1 MRTWIAAAALV
12 AAAPAAAQTTDGI
25 SIPGIK
31 ARVAAAYDIKS
42 AMLDSAEG
50 WNRGDIDRF
59 LAVYSDDP
67 ATSFTTSSGVARGK
81 AGIRA
86 RYLVS
91 YAEQFGGRAS
101 APPLE
106 LSFDFVEFRLLRPGN
121 VVLLWVK
128 PRGEVD
134 VYWPIRSGDRSE
146 RRAGRH
152 GISTTEVPS
161 PVQAPVISG
170 APEGRTGQ
178 FASPRGN
185 VLSAAAP
192 AVPTDTVTGYWV
204 LVVLDAPITA
214 KDVQKRLAPMTHEG
228 GASAV
233 LERIAP
239 A

>member
-1 MRTWIAAAALV
+1 MTKRWLLLAAV
-12 AAAPAAAQTTDGI
+12 ATFGTPAAAQVEQSVRGEPDHFG
-25 SIPGIK
+25 PGFTN
-31 ARVAAAYDIKS
+31 
-42 AMLDSAEG
+42 LFE
-50 WNRGDIDRF
+50 DR
-59 LAVYSDDP
+59 
-67 ATSFTTSSGVARGK
+67 
-81 AGIRA
+81 
-86 RYLVS
+86 
-91 YAEQFGGRAS
+91 
-101 APPLE
+101 
-106 LSFDFVEFRLLRPGN
+106 VEFRLLRPGN

-161 PVQAPVISG
+161 PIQAPVISG
-170 APEGRTGQ
+170 APEGRSGQ

-239 A
+239 MLIPEGVTWAMYSAAVVVQ

>member
-1 MRTWIAAAALV
+1 MTKRWLLLAAV
-12 AAAPAAAQTTDGI
+12 ATFGTPAAAQVEQSVRGEPDHFG
-25 SIPGIK
+25 PGFTN
-31 ARVAAAYDIKS
+31 
-42 AMLDSAEG
+42 LFE
-50 WNRGDIDRF
+50 DR
-59 LAVYSDDP
+59 
-67 ATSFTTSSGVARGK
+67 
-81 AGIRA
+81 
-86 RYLVS
+86 
-91 YAEQFGGRAS
+91 
-101 APPLE
+101 
-106 LSFDFVEFRLLRPGN
+106 VEFRLLRPGN

-170 APEGRTGQ
+170 APEGRSGQ

-239 A
+239 MLIPEGVTWAMYSAAVVVQ

>member
-1 MRTWIAAAALV
+1 MTKRWLVIAAV
-12 AAAPAAAQTTDGI
+12 ATFGTPAAAQVEQSVRGEPDHFG
-25 SIPGIK
+25 PGFTN
-31 ARVAAAYDIKS
+31 
-42 AMLDSAEG
+42 LFE
-50 WNRGDIDRF
+50 DR
-59 LAVYSDDP
+59 
-67 ATSFTTSSGVARGK
+67 
-81 AGIRA
+81 
-86 RYLVS
+86 
-91 YAEQFGGRAS
+91 
-101 APPLE
+101 
-106 LSFDFVEFRLLRPGN
+106 VEFRLLRPGN

-239 A
+239 MLIPQGVTWAMYSAAVVVQ

>member
-1 MRTWIAAAALV
+1 MTKRWLVIAAV
-12 AAAPAAAQTTDGI
+12 ATFGTPAAAQVEQSVRGEPDHFG
-25 SIPGIK
+25 PGFTN
-31 ARVAAAYDIKS
+31 
-42 AMLDSAEG
+42 LFE
-50 WNRGDIDRF
+50 DR
-59 LAVYSDDP
+59 
-67 ATSFTTSSGVARGK
+67 
-81 AGIRA
+81 
-86 RYLVS
+86 
-91 YAEQFGGRAS
+91 
-101 APPLE
+101 
-106 LSFDFVEFRLLRPGN
+106 VEFRLLRPGN

-161 PVQAPVISG
+161 PIQAPVISG

-239 A
+239 MLIPEGVTWAMYSAAVVVQ

>member
-1 MRTWIAAAALV
+1 MTKRWLLLAAV
-12 AAAPAAAQTTDGI
+12 ATFGTPAAAQVEQSVRGEPDHFG
-25 SIPGIK
+25 PG
-31 ARVAAAYDIKS
+31 
-42 AMLDSAEG
+42 
-50 WNRGDIDRF
+50 
-59 LAVYSDDP
+59 
-67 ATSFTTSSGVARGK
+67 FTNLFEER
-81 AGIRA
+81 
-86 RYLVS
+86 
-91 YAEQFGGRAS
+91 
-101 APPLE
+101 
-106 LSFDFVEFRLLRPGN
+106 VEFRLLRPGN

-239 A
+239 MLIPEGVTWAMYSAAVVVQ

>member
-1 MRTWIAAAALV
+1 MTKRWLVIAAV
-12 AAAPAAAQTTDGI
+12 ATFGTPAAAQVEQSVRGEPDHFG
-25 SIPGIK
+25 PGFTN
-31 ARVAAAYDIKS
+31 
-42 AMLDSAEG
+42 LFE
-50 WNRGDIDRF
+50 DR
-59 LAVYSDDP
+59 
-67 ATSFTTSSGVARGK
+67 
-81 AGIRA
+81 
-86 RYLVS
+86 
-91 YAEQFGGRAS
+91 
-101 APPLE
+101 
-106 LSFDFVEFRLLRPGN
+106 VEFRLLRPGN

-161 PVQAPVISG
+161 PIQAPVISG
-170 APEGRTGQ
+170 APEGRSGQ

-239 A
+239 MLIPQGVTWAMYSAAVVVQ

>member
-1 MRTWIAAAALV
+1 VEQSVRGE
-12 AAAPAAAQTTDGI
+12 PDHFG
-25 SIPGIK
+25 PGFTN
-31 ARVAAAYDIKS
+31 
-42 AMLDSAEG
+42 LFE
-50 WNRGDIDRF
+50 DR
-59 LAVYSDDP
+59 
-67 ATSFTTSSGVARGK
+67 
-81 AGIRA
+81 
-86 RYLVS
+86 
-91 YAEQFGGRAS
+91 
-101 APPLE
+101 
-106 LSFDFVEFRLLRPGN
+106 VEFRLLRPGN

-239 A
+239 MLIPQGVTWAMYSAAVVVQ

>member
-1 MRTWIAAAALV
+1 MTKRWLLLAAV
-12 AAAPAAAQTTDGI
+12 ATFGTPAAAQVEQSVRGEPDHFG
-25 SIPGIK
+25 PG
-31 ARVAAAYDIKS
+31 
-42 AMLDSAEG
+42 
-50 WNRGDIDRF
+50 
-59 LAVYSDDP
+59 
-67 ATSFTTSSGVARGK
+67 FTNLFEER
-81 AGIRA
+81 
-86 RYLVS
+86 
-91 YAEQFGGRAS
+91 
-101 APPLE
+101 
-106 LSFDFVEFRLLRPGN
+106 VEFRLLRPGN

-239 A
+239 MLIPQGVTWAMYSAAVVVQ

>member
-1 MRTWIAAAALV
+1 MTKRWLVIAAV
-12 AAAPAAAQTTDGI
+12 ATFGTPAAAQVEQSVRGEPDHFG
-25 SIPGIK
+25 PGFTN
-31 ARVAAAYDIKS
+31 
-42 AMLDSAEG
+42 LFE
-50 WNRGDIDRF
+50 DR
-59 LAVYSDDP
+59 
-67 ATSFTTSSGVARGK
+67 
-81 AGIRA
+81 
-86 RYLVS
+86 
-91 YAEQFGGRAS
+91 
-101 APPLE
+101 
-106 LSFDFVEFRLLRPGN
+106 VEFRLLRPGN

-161 PVQAPVISG
+161 PIQAPVISG
-170 APEGRTGQ
+170 APEGRSGQ

-239 A
+239 MLIPEGVTWAMYSAAVVVQ

>member
-1 MRTWIAAAALV
+1 MTKRWLVIAAV
-12 AAAPAAAQTTDGI
+12 ATFGTPAAAQVEQSVRGEPDHFG
-25 SIPGIK
+25 PG
-31 ARVAAAYDIKS
+31 
-42 AMLDSAEG
+42 
-50 WNRGDIDRF
+50 
-59 LAVYSDDP
+59 
-67 ATSFTTSSGVARGK
+67 FTNLFEER
-81 AGIRA
+81 
-86 RYLVS
+86 
-91 YAEQFGGRAS
+91 
-101 APPLE
+101 
-106 LSFDFVEFRLLRPGN
+106 VEFRLLRPGN

-239 A
+239 MLIPQGVTWAMYSAAVVVQ

>member
-1 MRTWIAAAALV
+1 MTKRWLVIAAV
-12 AAAPAAAQTTDGI
+12 ATFGTPAAAQVEQSVRGEPDHFG
-25 SIPGIK
+25 PGFTN
-31 ARVAAAYDIKS
+31 
-42 AMLDSAEG
+42 LFE
-50 WNRGDIDRF
+50 DR
-59 LAVYSDDP
+59 
-67 ATSFTTSSGVARGK
+67 
-81 AGIRA
+81 
-86 RYLVS
+86 
-91 YAEQFGGRAS
+91 
-101 APPLE
+101 
-106 LSFDFVEFRLLRPGN
+106 VEFRLLRPGN

-239 A
+239 MLIPEGVTWAMYSAAVVVQ

>member
-1 MRTWIAAAALV
+1 MTKRWLVLAAV
-12 AAAPAAAQTTDGI
+12 ATFGTPAAAQVEQSVRGEPDHFG
-25 SIPGIK
+25 PG
-31 ARVAAAYDIKS
+31 
-42 AMLDSAEG
+42 
-50 WNRGDIDRF
+50 
-59 LAVYSDDP
+59 
-67 ATSFTTSSGVARGK
+67 FTNLFEER
-81 AGIRA
+81 
-86 RYLVS
+86 
-91 YAEQFGGRAS
+91 
-101 APPLE
+101 
-106 LSFDFVEFRLLRPGN
+106 VEFRLLRPGN

-239 A
+239 MLIPQGVTWAMYSAAVVVQ